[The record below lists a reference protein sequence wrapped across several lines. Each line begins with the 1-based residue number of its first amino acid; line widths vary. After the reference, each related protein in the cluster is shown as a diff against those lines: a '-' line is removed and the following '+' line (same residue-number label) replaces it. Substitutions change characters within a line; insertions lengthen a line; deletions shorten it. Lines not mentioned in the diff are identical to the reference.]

1 MTWLFHRPTNVS
13 ATEGELVSSLLRRL
27 GLCCL
32 PFTSLHPPLPDQ
44 TPAPAD
50 QVCKKQTGLER
61 SLPGNWHRH
70 SVVFVV
76 AVAVVAVVVEGGSCI
91 DRTNPSVVAETSHKS
106 REKMSQKQQLQR
118 AKARQKIEKPDEA
131 KLEALKVSFLAPG
144 SVAELVEPPKI
155 QSLCFLRDREHHDAQ
170 QGHRNFA
177 LC

>member
-1 MTWLFHRPTNVS
+1 MSQPQKESLFRHCFVVS
-13 ATEGELVSSLLRRL
+13 GYAA
-27 GLCCL
+27 CL
-32 PFTSLHPPLPDQ
+32 SLPDQ
-44 TPAPAD
+44 TLAPAD

-70 SVVFVV
+70 SVVYVV
-76 AVAVVAVVVEGGSCI
+76 FIVVVAVVAVVVEGGSCI

-131 KLEALKVSFLAPG
+131 KLEALKVSFFAPG

-155 QSLCFLRDREHHDAQ
+155 QSLCFLHDREHHDAQ